1 MTDPARTANSPSIT
15 PTGELRD
22 KYRVLA
28 LLGQGGMSLV
38 HIASAQSPGGVQ
50 KLVVLKSI
58 RPELMRSEKVRG
70 MFMDEARLATRLS
83 HPNVVQTYE
92 VVMLSGRP
100 VLVMEYMEG
109 QSMFSFLRKAKE
121 RGGISL
127 AMYLHVLQEALLG
140 LDYAHSLMDYDG
152 NSLRLVHRDIS
163 PQNVFITYDGHAKIL
178 DFGIAKALNNS
189 TQTESGELKGKIRYM
204 SPEQMRGAAD
214 LDGRADVFSAGVML
228 WEALAER
235 RIWLD
240 TSDVDVIHAVLNAG
254 VPRVST
260 VNPQVNPLLE
270 AICMKALALP
280 PEDRWESAGAMQ
292 LALEEACE
300 GLGLRASTKDV
311 SRLMK
316 ELFGE
321 QRSKLRASID
331 GRMKSSKGR
340 LLDLSEGSDA
350 TFSDG
355 AFGQDLL
362 TAQPD
367 GTPPLLS
374 ETRAAIVPARRR
386 PLLIGLAA
394 LLGVGALILVWRLTS
409 SEAKVIAPTP
419 AASTS
424 AAQVTPTPGPAEKVA
439 VSFSASPQETTLFLD
454 GQPLAGNPYRG
465 QLPKDSNP
473 HELRAEAPG
482 YAAQTLAVSL
492 DGPSNLDVTLLKAAR
507 VEGSVP
513 HKGVAS
519 TKRAGTSPIASGPA
533 HTAAAAAAVQ
543 AGKKPQCDP
552 PYTIDEKGIR
562 RMRPECL

>member
-1 MTDPARTANSPSIT
+1 MTDSARTANSPSIT

-92 VVMLSGRP
+92 VVLLSGRP

-121 RGGISL
+121 RGGVTL

-140 LDYAHSLMDYDG
+140 LDYAHNLMDYDG

-204 SPEQMRGAAD
+204 SPEQMRGAAE

-235 RIWLD
+235 RIWID
-240 TSDVDVIHAVLNAG
+240 TSDVDVIDAVLNAG

-260 VNPQVNPLLE
+260 VNPNVNPLLE

-292 LALEEACE
+292 LAIEEACE
-300 GLGLRASTKDV
+300 SLGLRASTKDV

-316 ELFGE
+316 DLFGE
-321 QRSKLRASID
+321 QRAKLRASID

-340 LLDLSEGSDA
+340 LLDLSEGSDEGP
-350 TFSDG
+350 FSDG
-355 AFGQDLL
+355 AFSQDLL
-362 TAQPD
+362 SAQPD

-374 ETRAAIVPARRR
+374 ETRAAVLPSRRR
-386 PLLIGLAA
+386 PLLIGVVLA
-394 LLGVGALILVWRLTS
+394 LLGAAAIALVWRYS
-409 SEAKVIAPTP
+409 SGEAKTT
-419 AASTS
+419 TS
-424 AAQVTPTPGPAEKVA
+424 PAESASVARAAGVASAVAKVA
-439 VSFSASPQETTLFLD
+439 VSFAVSPVQAALFLD
-454 GQPLAGNPYRG
+454 GQALPGNPYRA
-465 QLPKDSNP
+465 QLTKDSRP

-482 YAAQTLAVSL
+482 YAAQSL
-492 DGPSNLDVTLLKAAR
+492 SISLESPSNLELVLVKAVPLENGAPHKATKRGAVSAPPTSAPARSKAADAQAA
-507 VEGSVP
+507 
-513 HKGVAS
+513 K
-519 TKRAGTSPIASGPA
+519 TA
-533 HTAAAAAAVQ
+533 H
-543 AGKKPQCDP
+543 CDP